1 MLSELDRILD
11 ETRKDKGIDREVLV
25 NALETALV
33 KAALNK
39 YGHSLDIEAQYNE
52 ELGEIELFQYKTVAE
67 TVTDITREIS
77 IPEAG
82 LIVPDAEVGEEIGVK
97 MDIKQF
103 GRIAAQ
109 TARQVITQNIREAE
123 RENIYSEYKDKK
135 GELVTGYVHRFE
147 KGNIIIMLGRYEAL
161 MPVSEQIPGEMFSLR
176 DRIKGYVLDVKKN
189 TKGSQIIVSRTHP
202 GFLMKLFELEVPEIS
217 ESIVKIH
224 NVVREPG
231 FRAKIAVESTD
242 SRVDPVGACVGNRGS
257 RVQNIVHEL
266 HGEKIDIIPW
276 TDDQTRYV
284 CVALAPAEVTEMI
297 VDEDSRTMEIIVED
311 SQLSLAIG
319 KKGQNVRLA
328 AKLTGWKIDIRS
340 KTKYQERSKQFKAAL
355 MRVEGIDALEAEALY
370 NADLVSIELVALAD
384 SNDLQEVLGVSNEQV
399 QIIIH
404 SAQKLLEAGVTV
416 DSVAA
421 EDAAAAAAVEEAA
434 AEEDAVAEDAAEE
447 DAVAEDA
454 AEEDAVAEDAAEED
468 AVAEDVAE
476 EDAVAEDAS
485 KDDEAAEPEDRKPAG
500 ETN

>member
-39 YGHSLDIEAQYNE
+39 YGHSLDIEAHYNE

-67 TVTDITREIS
+67 NVVDITREIS
-77 IPEAG
+77 IPDARVI
-82 LIVPDAEVGEEIGVK
+82 LPDAEVGEEIGVK
-97 MDIKQF
+97 MDVKQF

-123 RENIYSEYKDKK
+123 RENIYGEYKDKK
-135 GELVTGYVHRFE
+135 GELVSGYVHRFE

-189 TKGSQIIVSRTHP
+189 TKGSQIVVSRTHP

-217 ESIVKIH
+217 EGIVKIH

-276 TDDQTRYV
+276 TEDQTRYV
-284 CVALAPAEVTEMI
+284 CVALAPAEVTELI
-297 VDEDSRTMEIIVED
+297 VDEENRTMEIIVED

-340 KTKYQERSKQFKAAL
+340 KTKYLERSQQFKDKL
-355 MRVEGIDALEAEALY
+355 LKIDGIDARAAEALY
-370 NADLVSIELVALAD
+370 NADLVSIESVALAD
-384 SNDLQEVLGVSNEQV
+384 CEDLQEVLGVDNEQV

-404 SAQKLLEAGVTV
+404 SAQKLLEAGV
-416 DSVAA
+416 DDEPAG
-421 EDAAAAAAVEEAA
+421 D
-434 AEEDAVAEDAAEE
+434 
-447 DAVAEDA
+447 
-454 AEEDAVAEDAAEED
+454 
-468 AVAEDVAE
+468 
-476 EDAVAEDAS
+476 DAS
-485 KDDEAAEPEDRKPAG
+485 TGDVEPAAGDAPASDDTPAG
-500 ETN
+500 EDADVEPK

>member
-39 YGHSLDIEAQYNE
+39 YGHSLDIEAHYNA

-67 TVTDITREIS
+67 NVVDITREIS
-77 IPEAG
+77 IPDARII
-82 LIVPDAEVGEEIGVK
+82 LPDAEVGEEIGVK
-97 MDIKQF
+97 MDVKQF

-123 RENIYSEYKDKK
+123 RENIYGEYKDKK
-135 GELVTGYVHRFE
+135 GELVSGYVHRFE

-189 TKGSQIIVSRTHP
+189 TKGSQIVVSRTHP

-217 ESIVKIH
+217 EGVVKIH

-276 TDDQTRYV
+276 TEDQTRYV
-284 CVALAPAEVTEMI
+284 CVALAPAEVTELI
-297 VDEDSRTMEIIVED
+297 VDEENRTMEIIVED

-340 KTKYQERSKQFKAAL
+340 KTKYLERSQQFKDKL
-355 MRVEGIDALEAEALY
+355 LKIDSIDARAAEALY
-370 NADLVSIELVALAD
+370 NADLVSIESVALAD
-384 SNDLQEVLGVSNEQV
+384 CEDLQEVLGVDNEQV

-404 SAQKLLEAGVTV
+404 SAQKLLEAGV
-416 DSVAA
+416 DDEPAGDDAPAA
-421 EDAAAAAAVEEAA
+421 NDAASTGGDAPAGDDESAA
-434 AEEDAVAEDAAEE
+434 D
-447 DAVAEDA
+447 
-454 AEEDAVAEDAAEED
+454 
-468 AVAEDVAE
+468 
-476 EDAVAEDAS
+476 DAS
-485 KDDEAAEPEDRKPAG
+485 ASDDTPVADDADVEPNDQKPAG
-500 ETN
+500 EAQ

>member
-39 YGHSLDIEAQYNE
+39 YGHSLDIEAHYNE

-67 TVTDITREIS
+67 NVVDITREIS
-77 IPEAG
+77 IPDARII
-82 LIVPDAEVGEEIGVK
+82 LPDAEVGEEIGVK
-97 MDIKQF
+97 MDVKQF

-123 RENIYSEYKDKK
+123 RENIYGEYKDKK
-135 GELVTGYVHRFE
+135 GELVSGYVHRFE

-189 TKGSQIIVSRTHP
+189 TKGSQIVVSRTHP
-202 GFLMKLFELEVPEIS
+202 GFLMKLFELEVPEIA
-217 ESIVKIH
+217 EGIVKIH

-276 TDDQTRYV
+276 TEDQTRYV
-284 CVALAPAEVTEMI
+284 CVALAPAEVTELI
-297 VDEDSRTMEIIVED
+297 VDEENRTMEIIVED

-340 KTKYQERSKQFKAAL
+340 KTKYLERSQQFKDKL
-355 MRVEGIDALEAEALY
+355 LKIDGIDARAAEALY
-370 NADLVSIELVALAD
+370 NADLVSIESVALAD
-384 SNDLQEVLGVSNEQV
+384 CEDLQEVLGVDNEQV

-404 SAQKLLEAGVTV
+404 SAQKLLEAGV
-416 DSVAA
+416 DDEPAG
-421 EDAAAAAAVEEAA
+421 D
-434 AEEDAVAEDAAEE
+434 
-447 DAVAEDA
+447 
-454 AEEDAVAEDAAEED
+454 
-468 AVAEDVAE
+468 
-476 EDAVAEDAS
+476 DAS
-485 KDDEAAEPEDRKPAG
+485 TGDVEPAAGDAPASDDTPAG
-500 ETN
+500 DDADVEPK

>member
-1 MLSELDRILD
+1 
-11 ETRKDKGIDREVLV
+11 V
-25 NALETALV
+25 
-33 KAALNK
+33 
-39 YGHSLDIEAQYNE
+39 
-52 ELGEIELFQYKTVAE
+52 
-67 TVTDITREIS
+67 DITREIS
-77 IPEAG
+77 IPDARII
-82 LIVPDAEVGEEIGVK
+82 LPDAEVGEEIGVK
-97 MDIKQF
+97 MDVKQF

-123 RENIYSEYKDKK
+123 RENIYGEYKDKK
-135 GELVTGYVHRFE
+135 GELVSGYVHRFE

-189 TKGSQIIVSRTHP
+189 TKGSQIVVSRTHP

-217 ESIVKIH
+217 EGIVKIH

-276 TDDQTRYV
+276 TEDQTRYV
-284 CVALAPAEVTEMI
+284 CAALAPAEVTELI
-297 VDEDSRTMEIIVED
+297 VDEENRTMEIVVED

-340 KTKYQERSKQFKAAL
+340 KTKYLERSQQFKDKL
-355 MRVEGIDALEAEALY
+355 LKIDSIDARLAEALY
-370 NADLVSIELVALAD
+370 NADLVSIESVALAD
-384 SNDLQEVLGVSNEQV
+384 CEDLQEVLGVDNEQV

-404 SAQKLLEAGVTV
+404 SAQKLLEAGV
-416 DSVAA
+416 DDEPAG
-421 EDAAAAAAVEEAA
+421 D
-434 AEEDAVAEDAAEE
+434 
-447 DAVAEDA
+447 
-454 AEEDAVAEDAAEED
+454 
-468 AVAEDVAE
+468 
-476 EDAVAEDAS
+476 DAS
-485 KDDEAAEPEDRKPAG
+485 TGDVEPAAGDAPASDDTPAG
-500 ETN
+500 EDADVEPK

>member
-39 YGHSLDIEAQYNE
+39 YGHSLDIEAHYNP

-67 TVTDITREIS
+67 NVVDITREIS
-77 IPEAG
+77 IPEARII
-82 LIVPDAEVGEEIGVK
+82 LPDAEVGEEIGVK
-97 MDIKQF
+97 MDVKQF

-123 RENIYSEYKDKK
+123 RENIYGEYKDKK
-135 GELVTGYVHRFE
+135 GELVSGYVHRFE

-189 TKGSQIIVSRTHP
+189 TKGSQIVVSRTHP

-217 ESIVKIH
+217 EGIVKIH

-276 TDDQTRYV
+276 TEDQTRYV
-284 CVALAPAEVTEMI
+284 CVALAPAEVTELI
-297 VDEDSRTMEIIVED
+297 VDEENRTMEIIVED

-340 KTKYQERSKQFKAAL
+340 KTKYLERSQQFKDKL
-355 MRVEGIDALEAEALY
+355 LKIDGIDARAAEALY
-370 NADLVSIELVALAD
+370 NADLVSIESVALAD
-384 SNDLQEVLGVSNEQV
+384 CEDLQEVLGVDNEQV

-404 SAQKLLEAGVTV
+404 SAQKLLEAGVDDEPAGDDAPEQMICSTEP
-416 DSVAA
+416 AA
-421 EDAAAAAAVEEAA
+421 EDAP
-434 AEEDAVAEDAAEE
+434 
-447 DAVAEDA
+447 
-454 AEEDAVAEDAAEED
+454 
-468 AVAEDVAE
+468 
-476 EDAVAEDAS
+476 AS
-485 KDDEAAEPEDRKPAG
+485 DDTPAG
-500 ETN
+500 DDADVEPK

>member
-1 MLSELDRILD
+1 MLSELDRILE
-11 ETRKDKGIDREVLV
+11 ETRKDKGIDKEVLI

-77 IPEAG
+77 IAEAR

-97 MDIKQF
+97 MDVRQF

-123 RENIYSEYKDKK
+123 RENIYGEYKDKK

-176 DRIKGYVLDVKKN
+176 DRIKGFVLDVKKN

-202 GFLMKLFELEVPEIS
+202 GFLMKLFELEVPEVA
-217 ESIVKIH
+217 EGIVKIH
-224 NVVREPG
+224 NVAREPG
-231 FRAKIAVESTD
+231 FRAKIAVESSD

-257 RVQNIVHEL
+257 RVQNIVSEL

-276 TDDQTRYV
+276 TDDQTRFV
-284 CVALAPAEVTEMI
+284 CSALAPAEVTEMI
-297 VDEDSRTMEIIVED
+297 VDEDNRAMEIIVED
-311 SQLSLAIG
+311 NQLSLAIG

-340 KTKYQERSKQFKAAL
+340 KTKYQERSKLFKDVL
-355 MRVEGIDALEAEALY
+355 MKIDGIDSRSAEALY
-370 NADLVSIELVALAD
+370 NADLVSIESVALAD
-384 SNDLQEVLGVSNEQV
+384 CEDLEEVLGVSNEQV

-404 SAQKLLEAGVTV
+404 SAQKLMEAGVGTDV
-416 DSVAA
+416 ESVAA
-421 EDAAAAAAVEEAA
+421 TPADAAPAETVSEDAAPAETVSADAAP
-434 AEEDAVAEDAAEE
+434 EDAAP
-447 DAVAEDA
+447 EDA
-454 AEEDAVAEDAAEED
+454 A
-468 AVAEDVAE
+468 
-476 EDAVAEDAS
+476 
-485 KDDEAAEPEDRKPAG
+485 PEDR
-500 ETN
+500 ESSQEQH

>member
-39 YGHSLDIEAQYNE
+39 YGHSLDIEAHYNP

-67 TVTDITREIS
+67 NVVDITREIS
-77 IPEAG
+77 IPEARII
-82 LIVPDAEVGEEIGVK
+82 LPDAEVGEEIGVK
-97 MDIKQF
+97 MDVKQF

-123 RENIYSEYKDKK
+123 RENIYGEYKDKK
-135 GELVTGYVHRFE
+135 GELVSGYVHRFE

-189 TKGSQIIVSRTHP
+189 TKGSQIVVSRTHP

-217 ESIVKIH
+217 EGVVKIH

-284 CVALAPAEVTEMI
+284 CVALAPAEVTELI
-297 VDEDSRTMEIIVED
+297 VDEENRTMEIIVED

-340 KTKYQERSKQFKAAL
+340 KTKYLERSQQFKDKL
-355 MRVEGIDALEAEALY
+355 LKIDGIDARAAEALY
-370 NADLVSIELVALAD
+370 NADLVSIESVALAD
-384 SNDLQEVLGVSNEQV
+384 CEDLQEVLGVDNEQV

-404 SAQKLLEAGVTV
+404 SAQKLMEAGV
-416 DSVAA
+416 
-421 EDAAAAAAVEEAA
+421 
-434 AEEDAVAEDAAEE
+434 
-447 DAVAEDA
+447 
-454 AEEDAVAEDAAEED
+454 
-468 AVAEDVAE
+468 
-476 EDAVAEDAS
+476 
-485 KDDEAAEPEDRKPAG
+485 DDEPAGDDNASTEPAADDAPASDDTPAGDDADVEPNDRKPAD
-500 ETN
+500 ETQ